1 MRVLRIIFGLAL
13 IVCAFTSAFND
24 VTGPGPPLLI
34 AFLGGLFKKI
44 GGAVKSIGK
53 IGLKAVGV
61 IPGVGTVIAGGA
73 AAISAII
80 GGGTVV
86 AEEPGVGRTVIAAPG
101 RPPLRRAGVMDQ
113 ITAFK
118 LAGVPVI
125 PVAIGGGL
133 LWFLLTKVKG

>member
-1 MRVLRIIFGLAL
+1 MKALRIIFGLAL
-13 IVCAFTSAFND
+13 IVCAFASAFND
-24 VTGPGPPLLI
+24 VTGPGPPLVI

-61 IPGVGTVIAGGA
+61 IPGVGTVVAGGA
-73 AAISAII
+73 AAISALL

-86 AEEPGVGRTVIAAPG
+86 AEEPGIGRTVIAAPG
-101 RPPLRRAGVMDQ
+101 RAPIRAGFMDQ

-118 LAGVPVI
+118 VAGVPVI